1 MRSLRLKLIVAS
13 LLVLGAVILSFDL
26 SIFIAKRN
34 AFLDV
39 LDLRLFAQTQ
49 SVARGI
55 EIVGGK
61 PAFDATQDD
70 GVRHAVSSPFRIV
83 DNNGTVVFQS
93 PRSTKF
99 PWPPVTNKPAT
110 VKRATVHSTG
120 GKAWRIAT
128 WVDQVE
134 IDPPSGEKKAIRA
147 KTTIAVAIQCAESLG
162 ETNEELGELASLLA
176 VLSLATFLVAGSGSF
191 FLAGWALRPIQRINQ
206 ALADVSETRL
216 DRRID
221 REGFDSELHPLIDQL
236 NAALSRLEK
245 GFQRERQFTADAS
258 HELRTPLAAI
268 LNTIEVLLRRP
279 RAEHELIEAHRDTWR
294 AARSMQSVIEGL
306 LLLARMDAG
315 KAQPAK
321 EKFLLAELVG
331 VIFDAI
337 GSEAETRTV
346 RVAQAIDPGLR
357 LTADPAQ
364 IRLALSNLIDNAV
377 RYNRPDGSV
386 TVEAWTVDGGTV
398 IEVKNTG
405 IGIPAEHLP
414 RIFERFYRVDP
425 SRAEATGGSG
435 LGLSIVRKIVE
446 AHDGHVTA
454 TSSPEGAVI
463 TVFLPAS

>member
-1 MRSLRLKLIVAS
+1 
-13 LLVLGAVILSFDL
+13 
-26 SIFIAKRN
+26 
-34 AFLDV
+34 
-39 LDLRLFAQTQ
+39 
-49 SVARGI
+49 
-55 EIVGGK
+55 
-61 PAFDATQDD
+61 
-70 GVRHAVSSPFRIV
+70 
-83 DNNGTVVFQS
+83 
-93 PRSTKF
+93 
-99 PWPPVTNKPAT
+99 
-110 VKRATVHSTG
+110 
-120 GKAWRIAT
+120 
-128 WVDQVE
+128 
-134 IDPPSGEKKAIRA
+134 
-147 KTTIAVAIQCAESLG
+147 
-162 ETNEELGELASLLA
+162 
-176 VLSLATFLVAGSGSF
+176 
-191 FLAGWALRPIQRINQ
+191 
-206 ALADVSETRL
+206 
-216 DRRID
+216 
-221 REGFDSELHPLIDQL
+221 
-236 NAALSRLEK
+236 
-245 GFQRERQFTADAS
+245 
-258 HELRTPLAAI
+258 
-268 LNTIEVLLRRP
+268 
-279 RAEHELIEAHRDTWR
+279 
-294 AARSMQSVIEGL
+294 
-306 LLLARMDAG
+306 MDAG